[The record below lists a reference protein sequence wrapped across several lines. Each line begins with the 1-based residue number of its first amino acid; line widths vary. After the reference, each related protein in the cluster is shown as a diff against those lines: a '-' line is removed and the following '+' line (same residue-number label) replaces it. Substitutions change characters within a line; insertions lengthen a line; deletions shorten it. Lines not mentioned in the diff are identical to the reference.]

1 MKHDT
6 RADIRNALNQL
17 LEKYSFDDITVQMIL
32 EKAEISKATFYR
44 HFKDKQEVLCSNY
57 DMIFGNSL
65 KSSHS
70 LVELQTNLSLELSR
84 LGKRVCQEIL
94 KYNGDNNYADYVYEA
109 SMSFLL
115 KLYRIHYNRDEMH
128 KDQLFQCRIVLSG
141 IVRNLDFLVLNKT
154 PEEMQHE
161 TELL

>member
-1 MKHDT
+1 MLLT
-6 RADIRNALNQL
+6 RESILKAGFECFYQYGYEQTSL
-17 LEKYSFDDITVQMIL
+17 TMI
-32 EKAEISKATFYR
+32 AEAAGFTRGAVYW